1 MESDR
6 FDDVDFRMIE
16 EPEPARP
23 PRRRRRRGLVA
34 VAAIAVAGGLAAGA
48 SALASPDEPAA
59 PAAAP
64 KVTFDTG
71 AKGHHRGECLRE
83 GGRHHSRRSEQD
95 TALRY

>member
-16 EPEPARP
+16 EPERP
-23 PRRRRRRGLVA
+23 PRRRRRGLAA
-34 VAAIAVAGGLAAGA
+34 VAAIAVAAGLAAGA
-48 SALASPDEPAA
+48 SALASPDEQSAPPAA
-59 PAAAP
+59 P
-64 KVTFDTG
+64 KTTFDAG
-71 AKGHHRGECLRE
+71 SKGHHRGECMHE

>member
-23 PRRRRRRGLVA
+23 PRRRRRGLAA
-34 VAAIAVAGGLAAGA
+34 VAAIVVAGGLAAGA
-48 SALASPDEPAA
+48 SAIASPDEPTA
-59 PAAAP
+59 PPAAP
-64 KVTFDTG
+64 KVTFDRG
-71 AKGHHRGECLRE
+71 AKDHHRGECMRE
-83 GGRHHSRRSEQD
+83 GGRHHSRGSEQD